1 MNIYNIE
8 TSDLSLIS
16 LITSSVDKSFLM
28 FIFQLIDNVIIIF
41 INISLVQQL
50 LNVFT
55 VSPLFF
61 LSYLLYSFRFQSC
74 IFFFLPLFYFLKL
87 FFADI
92 PILFWFPR
100 FAGSIRVNTIFPQSF
115 IIVLRASDFI
125 KSTTLFT
132 ANIAELWSF
141 RSGSRSLFWIMF
153 TSFSLE
159 KIRMR

>member
-16 LITSSVDKSFLM
+16 LISRSVDKSFLV
-28 FIFQLIDNVIIIF
+28 FILQLIDNIIIIF

-55 VSPLFF
+55 VSPFFF
-61 LSYLLYSFRFQSC
+61 LSYLLYSFCFQSC

-92 PILFWFPR
+92 PILFWFTR
-100 FAGSIRVNTIFPQSF
+100 FAGSVRVNTIFPQSF
-115 IIVLRASDFI
+115 IIVFRASNFI
-125 KSTTLFT
+125 KSTTLFA
-132 ANIAELWSF
+132 ANIADLWSF
-141 RSGSRSLFWIMF
+141 WSGSWSLFWILF
-153 TSFSLE
+153 TTFSLE
-159 KIRMR
+159 KIRMS